1 MEWLIGK
8 WIWSTVES
16 FYFMVLSPF
25 QWGNRQSLLLNLR
38 QIKFFCHLRHMGIL
52 EMWFN
57 PRVFFPLLNST
68 KCFKKTS
75 SKNALCGLLN
85 VPIFLSLE
93 EIFASLESVK
103 RILAHPKCI
112 SGPPQENAYHEKWAW
127 IFCRLLFSAWCRQ
140 ASS

>member
-1 MEWLIGK
+1 MGK

-25 QWGNRQSLLLNLR
+25 QWGNHQSLLLNLR

-57 PRVFFPLLNST
+57 PRCFFPLLNST
-68 KCFKKTS
+68 KCLKKTS

-103 RILAHPKCI
+103 RILAHLKCI
-112 SGPPQENAYHEKWAW
+112 SGPPQENAYHENGHEFFAD
-127 IFCRLLFSAWCRQ
+127 FFFGLVQ
-140 ASS
+140 ASVIIA